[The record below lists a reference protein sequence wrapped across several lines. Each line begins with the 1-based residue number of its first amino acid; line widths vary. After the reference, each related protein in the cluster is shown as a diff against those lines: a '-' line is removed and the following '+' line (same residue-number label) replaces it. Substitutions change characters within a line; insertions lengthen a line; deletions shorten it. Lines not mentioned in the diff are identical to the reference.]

1 MPAKILSGL
10 VALLGLFLAGCE
22 SSIKERTADA
32 PPKVQE
38 FEGSTERVYVAAKK
52 AFKQLDF
59 ELIRSSMGRIE
70 AASSIHRS
78 EAFGNSRQQVAKV
91 RIHEGSPGKSE
102 VEMWL
107 TEEVAGDQ
115 FGGTYRKPLP
125 EHDFYALYFT
135 ILQQVLSEDNGGES
149 APKK

>member
-1 MPAKILSGL
+1 MSSKFFSGL
-10 VALLGLFLAGCE
+10 AALVALFLAGCE
-22 SSIKERTADA
+22 SSIKERTVEA

-38 FEGSTERVYVAAKK
+38 FNGSTERVYVAAKR

-78 EAFGNSRQQVAKV
+78 EAFGNSKQQVAKV
-91 RIHEGSPGKSE
+91 RIHEGAPGRSE

-135 ILQQVLSEDNGGES
+135 TLQQVLAEDS
-149 APKK
+149 APAEAEKK